1 MPEKIHFWFPR
12 EPFSEKFLKEPFFK
26 EPFSNIKIILCDGKA
41 PWMLK
46 FLQSTTDD
54 NKCKEPSFLFN
65 AVLPSLCF
73 LVHG

>member
-1 MPEKIHFWFPR
+1 MPENINFWFPR
-12 EPFSEKFLKEPFFK
+12 ESFSEKFLKKTFFK

-46 FLQSTTDD
+46 FLQSTTDA
-54 NKCKEPSFLFN
+54 NKEPSFLFN
-65 AVLPSLCF
+65 AVLPSQCF